1 MTPDGTPIPAGT
13 RILLVDDNVDASLIV
28 SLGLRQK
35 GFTVQRGDSGPQA
48 LSIAAAWAPQA
59 ILLDISMPGMDGY
72 ETCRLLREQ
81 AGGAAVV
88 ILALTGYEGAEAQ
101 HRSKEAGFD
110 GHLVKPVDLMS
121 LPSFL
126 LELIEKKK
134 TSAPLE

>member
-1 MTPDGTPIPAGT
+1 MTPNGTPTSTET

-28 SLGLRQK
+28 SLGLQQK

-48 LSIAAAWAPQA
+48 LSIAAVWAPQA

-81 AGGAAVV
+81 PGGPALA
-88 ILALTGYEGAEAQ
+88 ILALTGYEGADAQ
-101 HRSKEAGFD
+101 QRSEEAGFD
-110 GHLVKPVDLMS
+110 GHLVKPVDLIS
-121 LPSFL
+121 LPGIL
-126 LELIEKKK
+126 LEVIEKKK